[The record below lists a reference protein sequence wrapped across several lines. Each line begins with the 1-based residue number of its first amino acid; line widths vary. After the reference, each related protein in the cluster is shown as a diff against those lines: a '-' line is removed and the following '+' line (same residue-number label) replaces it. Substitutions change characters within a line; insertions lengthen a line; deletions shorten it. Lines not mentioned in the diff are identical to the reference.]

1 MNDNENER
9 GKFSNIMIGMA
20 ENFSAQISQQGI
32 MLRFMALKD
41 YSIQQIECAAIKIL
55 INRKAMGMPTIAE
68 FVSAINGEQKSSDNA
83 QNQVN
88 EIMRQ
93 IREIGWYGISVF
105 DDPITKSLLSSRWT
119 FRYLCDMT
127 ETESKW
133 WSKDFIE
140 AYQSMERTERRAQVE
155 YSGDNERKLKLLAN
169 GIGNG

>member
-1 MNDNENER
+1 
-9 GKFSNIMIGMA
+9 MIGIA
-20 ENFSAQISQQGI
+20 ENFSSQISSQGMRI
-32 MLRFMALKD
+32 RFSALKD
-41 YSIQQIECAAIKIL
+41 YSLQQIEDAAIKIL
-55 INRKAMGMPTIAE
+55 KNRKAMGMPTVAE
-68 FVSAINGEQKSSDNA
+68 FIVAITGEQKSSDNA

-155 YSGDNERKLKLLAN
+155 YN
-169 GIGNG
+169 GGVSIGHSRTKRSL